1 MKVKFLKKKI
11 IIPTYKEE
19 KEEELPLFAFN
30 RVHQRT
36 SGDPYPNKVV
46 LEAKRDELIN
56 QEYELLV
63 LKNEFIKQIVIR
75 TNVFDVTGVFNLVS
89 IIDSM
94 FVSFS
99 IKNPDIIF
107 AKFDYNT
114 LSQSM
119 KTIIQIDHSL
129 CVAKFLWLY
138 YKDAHL
144 MSINHL
150 GEICQSVF
158 ITKFYN
164 LFFHWSWQVRNL
176 FYYFVL
182 YILTYIN

>member
-1 MKVKFLKKKI
+1 MVL
-11 IIPTYKEE
+11 T
-19 KEEELPLFAFN
+19 N
-30 RVHQRT
+30 RAQF
-36 SGDPYPNKVV
+36 P
-46 LEAKRDELIN
+46 ELI
-56 QEYELLV
+56 
-63 LKNEFIKQIVIR
+63 
-75 TNVFDVTGVFNLVS
+75 
-89 IIDSM
+89 
-94 FVSFS
+94 
-99 IKNPDIIF
+99 PDIIF

-182 YILTYIN
+182 YIIGFRLKTKIPMIRK